1 MLADPM
7 PKWMGGERLV
17 TVLQS
22 LPRVGKQRAYQLIE
36 DHRLPA
42 DVRMREI
49 GPKVRL
55 VIFDRVIADYKY
67 AFRKTRKKSKNH

>member
-22 LPRVGKQRAYQLIE
+22 LPRVGNQRAYQLIE
-36 DHRLPA
+36 DFGLPA
-42 DVRMREI
+42 DIRLREI
-49 GPKVRL
+49 SPKVRL
-55 VIFDRVIADYKY
+55 AVFDRVVADYKY
-67 AFRKTRKKSKNH
+67 AFRKKSKNHQR